1 MHPPNELH
9 HDEINLFRLV
19 RRLEKSILLEPED
32 WISSTL
38 PTATGSKAEAEK
50 DEDERKWGDVR
61 AKTHKELQKVKYAR
75 GLVRKV
81 GGEHQGS
88 RYVLGLAY
96 FTQGRKST
104 NDDGVV
110 WDSERTRRLNEV
122 KIALDKIE
130 AVLKDTETKATSLI
144 PPPRLPSLLSQLPP
158 PVDASASS
166 SSTSS
171 SFVTP
176 VDEHAHDDERQLP
189 PLTPEEIPGLPSSG
203 LVSAIPALMSAVEPS
218 PSYDSPSY
226 PLPASTSTSATHTT
240 ALSEKP
246 SLTSRTT
253 HGKGMEAHTSL
264 QSELSSQLEAM
275 AAQLKR
281 NALHFSEALEKDKA
295 VVEAALGKVEG
306 NLGFMETQR
315 KRLRDFSGKSGGTT
329 WLTLGIVLC
338 VLLLFVVMVG
348 FIRLT
353 RVHVLELLHGV
364 RTMAFTCSNAAL
376 RRVPGLGATTTIY
389 GIQGR
394 RVFVVHGKPKA
405 KAKDE

>member
-32 WISSTL
+32 WLSLTSSN
-38 PTATGSKAEAEK
+38 EAENDNSNGK
-50 DEDERKWGDVR
+50 EANWADVR
-61 AKTHKELQKVKYAR
+61 AKTHKEMQKVKYAR
-75 GLVRKV
+75 GLVREV

-88 RYVLGLAY
+88 R
-96 FTQGRKST
+96 T
-104 NDDGVV
+104 NDDGVL

-130 AVLKDTETKATSLI
+130 AVLKDTETKATALM

-158 PVDASASS
+158 PVDASASTS
-166 SSTSS
+166 SS

-176 VDEHAHDDERQLP
+176 VDEQRPSDAHDDGEDGQATPKGSSSSNFPASLSLSLENDNFLLSP
-189 PLTPEEIPGLPSSG
+189 PEEIPGLPSSG

-218 PSYDSPSY
+218 PSYDAPSY
-226 PLPASTSTSATHTT
+226 PPPTSTSTLTAHTS

-246 SLTSRTT
+246 SLSSRTT

-281 NALHFSEALEKDKA
+281 NALHFSEALERDKA

-353 RVHVLELLHGV
+353 RV
-364 RTMAFTCSNAAL
+364 
-376 RRVPGLGATTTIY
+376 
-389 GIQGR
+389 
-394 RVFVVHGKPKA
+394 
-405 KAKDE
+405 